1 MKTKQVK
8 SLSGLIISTI
18 FSITMLCAQAPH
30 TGKGEVI
37 AVRFLELKADV
48 DTTEFEKFAYEE
60 FNPAFDG
67 TFPGLKEYIARSDR
81 GIDVGS
87 YSLIMI
93 FDSQIVRDLMIP
105 ARGNP
110 TDWFLKIMEDQ
121 KLWTPWNKLGT
132 YVVDGSLGKYNDFVV
147 LR

>member
-18 FSITMLCAQAPH
+18 FSITMLFAQAPH

>member
-1 MKTKQVK
+1 MKTNQLK
-8 SLSGLIISTI
+8 SSSILIILII
-18 FSITMLCAQAPH
+18 FSITMLIAQAPH

-48 DTTEFEKFAYEE
+48 DTMEFEKFAYEE
-60 FNPAFDG
+60 FNPAFDN
-67 TFPGLKEYIARSDR
+67 TFPGLKEYIAKSDR

-87 YSLIMI
+87 YSLIMV

-105 ARGNP
+105 DKGNA

-121 KLWTPWNKLGT
+121 QLWTPWNKLGT
-132 YVVDGSLGKYNDFVV
+132 YVVDGSLGKFNDFVV

>member
-1 MKTKQVK
+1 
-8 SLSGLIISTI
+8 
-18 FSITMLCAQAPH
+18 MLFAQAPH

-67 TFPGLKEYIARSDR
+67 IVPGLKEYIARSDR
-81 GIDVGS
+81 GMDEGS
-87 YSLIMI
+87 YALLMI
-93 FDSQIVRDLMIP
+93 FDSQIVRDTMLPNRSP
-105 ARGNP
+105 AECFG
-110 TDWFLKIMEDQ
+110 KIMEDQ

>member
-18 FSITMLCAQAPH
+18 FSITMLFAQAPH

-60 FNPAFDG
+60 FNPDFDG

>member
-1 MKTKQVK
+1 MKTKQLK
-8 SLSGLIISTI
+8 LSSILTI
-18 FSITMLCAQAPH
+18 FSITMLLAQAPH

-37 AVRFLELKADV
+37 AIRILELKADV
-48 DTTEFEKFAYEE
+48 DTMEFEKFAYEE
-60 FNPAFDG
+60 FNPAFNN
-67 TFPGLKEYIARSDR
+67 TFPGLKEYIAKSDR

-87 YSLIMI
+87 YSLIMV

-105 ARGNP
+105 AKGNA
-110 TDWFLKIMEDQ
+110 TEWFLKIMEDQ

-132 YVVDGSLGKYNDFVV
+132 YVVDGSLGKFNDFVV

>member
-1 MKTKQVK
+1 MKTEKVK
-8 SLSGLIISTI
+8 SLSILIILTI
-18 FSITMLCAQAPH
+18 FSITMLFAQAPH

-67 TFPGLKEYIARSDR
+67 IVPGLKEYIARSDR
-81 GIDVGS
+81 GMDEGS
-87 YSLIMI
+87 YALLMI
-93 FDSQIVRDLMIP
+93 FDSQIVRDTMLPNRSP
-105 ARGNP
+105 AE
-110 TDWFLKIMEDQ
+110 WFGKIMEDQ